1 MGDENTA
8 EFQKPFS
15 YRLKVI
21 DDEDNNYSYRYR
33 LLNNLS
39 TIPYNVINPEYSY
52 FFGIFPC
59 EYIPSAYIPFNY
71 KKFSHNFNRISKNDN
86 FTNEQYKKIFGNFK
100 NNDED
105 KIIIREKIKNILRD
119 FENKKSLYNVDIL
132 PLAINLIIIWTFTI
146 IIGMYIIFYYYSEIF
161 NYILAGILILALA
174 IAIILKMIYTIQ
186 N

>member
-1 MGDENTA
+1 MEDEKTA

-21 DDEDNNYSYRYR
+21 EDDNNYYSYRYR

-39 TIPYNVINPEYSY
+39 TIQYNVNNPEYSY

-71 KKFSHNFNRISKNDN
+71 KKYSHNFNRISKNDN
-86 FTNEQYKKIFGNFK
+86 FTNEQYEKVFKNFKGNDHDKTIIRKKI
-100 NNDED
+100 ES
-105 KIIIREKIKNILRD
+105 ILKD
-119 FENKKSLYNVDIL
+119 FEDKKSLYNVNIF
-132 PLAINLIIIWTFTI
+132 PFAINLIIIWTFTI
-146 IIGMYIIFYYYSEIF
+146 TMIMYIIFYYYTETF
-161 NYILAGILILALA
+161 NYLLAGILIIALV

-186 N
+186 K